1 MKIGQIIMGPAGSGK
16 STYCIES
23 FKNKSLSKKEIKIIN
38 LDPSIENLEYPDS
51 IDIRDLIRV
60 DDVMEEFFLG
70 PNGALIFC
78 MEYFMDNLYWF
89 EKQMD
94 FCIEKNLIF
103 LFTWTN

>member
-78 MEYFMDNLYWF
+78 ME
-89 EKQMD
+89 
-94 FCIEKNLIF
+94 
-103 LFTWTN
+103 